1 MIGKLRRV
9 PLREVWRHE
18 TLDFTRWLEENID
31 VVNDVTGLYLTSV
44 QREQA
49 AGTFSVDLVAEDESG
64 DLVIIENQLEKSDH
78 GHLGQ
83 LITYLTAFE
92 AKTAIWIVSE
102 PRPEHTAAITWLNQ
116 TTPASFY
123 LLKVEAV
130 RIGESPPAPLF
141 TLIVGPSE
149 EGRQVGQTKVEW
161 AKYQEQLERFWAQLL
176 DKAGTRTDLFA
187 DMPPTKGNW
196 LAKRLGTS
204 GLYLA
209 FVVSANGGRV
219 ELYVDY
225 NETETNKRVFDQLHE
240 AREEI
245 GHRLGEMLTWDRRD
259 GGVISKIEWHLPV
272 KGYKHEASWPET
284 QETMI
289 DAMIR
294 FEAALR
300 PQLEQVR
307 I

>member
-1 MIGKLRRV
+1 
-9 PLREVWRHE
+9 
-18 TLDFTRWLEENID
+18 
-31 VVNDVTGLYLTSV
+31 
-44 QREQA
+44 
-49 AGTFSVDLVAEDESG
+49 
-64 DLVIIENQLEKSDH
+64 
-78 GHLGQ
+78 
-83 LITYLTAFE
+83 
-92 AKTAIWIVSE
+92 
-102 PRPEHTAAITWLNQ
+102 
-116 TTPASFY
+116 
-123 LLKVEAV
+123 VEAV

-176 DKAGTRTDLFA
+176 DKTRTQTNIFA
-187 DMPPTKGNW
+187 DVSPSKGNW

-209 FVVSANGGRV
+209 FVVSASGGRV

-225 NETETNKRVFDQLHE
+225 HDAETNKRVFDQLYE

-245 GHRLGEMLTWDRRD
+245 GQRLGEMLTWDRRE
-259 GGVISKIEWHLPV
+259 GSHICKIEWHLPV
-272 KGYKHEASWPET
+272 KGYRHEASWGET

-300 PQLEQVR
+300 PHVDSLFLEQAHGGGDGEL
-307 I
+307 